1 MESASSAW
9 EDAPLVTA
17 SICDRPYRQ
26 PSMRVPFRK
35 LRNLAKTTEALVVSA
50 WLTRQGHPPSRRLVL
65 PDQLTASLAMPESAA
80 AIDEGAWRA
89 AETIEALEGLTF
101 GEEAIAPPST
111 IECFDI
117 SHFCGLQTV
126 GASSAFDRGV
136 LAPDRYGWY
145 SLSDGPPDDPAAI
158 ARSVTQRLEETDPP
172 DLFVLDGGIA
182 QLNAATRAV
191 AAAGASTRCISLAK
205 REELIYGAGPT
216 PLALPRHSPTL
227 TLLRRLRDEA
237 HAAALL
243 AHRRARGR
251 AGETTFAS
259 VLDEAPL
266 DPDAKRSLRA
276 AFTSAAD
283 LRTASED
290 DLRDIIGDDAAA
302 VQSWLA
308 APAAAQ
314 QAENFDDLAA
324 LVVGKGGAVDAVAR
338 RALPPPGRGRPSP
351 SASAA
356 VVAAAAG
363 PSRDRGPYTSRA
375 APRGRL

>member
-1 MESASSAW
+1 
-9 EDAPLVTA
+9 
-17 SICDRPYRQ
+17 
-26 PSMRVPFRK
+26 MRIPFRK

-65 PDQLTASLAMPESAA
+65 PEQLTASLNLPEPAA

-101 GEEAIAPPST
+101 GDDEIAPPSS

-145 SLSDGPPDDPAAI
+145 ALSDGPPDDPAAI
-158 ARSVTQRLEETDPP
+158 ARSVTKRLEETDPP

-216 PLALPRHSPTL
+216 PLAP
-227 TLLRRLRDEA
+227 
-237 HAAALL
+237 
-243 AHRRARGR
+243 
-251 AGETTFAS
+251 
-259 VLDEAPL
+259 
-266 DPDAKRSLRA
+266 
-276 AFTSAAD
+276 
-283 LRTASED
+283 
-290 DLRDIIGDDAAA
+290 
-302 VQSWLA
+302 
-308 APAAAQ
+308 
-314 QAENFDDLAA
+314 
-324 LVVGKGGAVDAVAR
+324 
-338 RALPPPGRGRPSP
+338 
-351 SASAA
+351 
-356 VVAAAAG
+356 
-363 PSRDRGPYTSRA
+363 
-375 APRGRL
+375 

>member
-1 MESASSAW
+1 
-9 EDAPLVTA
+9 
-17 SICDRPYRQ
+17 
-26 PSMRVPFRK
+26 MRIPFRK

-65 PDQLTASLAMPESAA
+65 PEQLTASLALPEPAA

-101 GEEAIAPPST
+101 GDDAIVPPAS

-145 SLSDGPPDDPAAI
+145 ALRDGPPDDPAAI
-158 ARSVTQRLEETDPP
+158 AASVSKRLEMDPP

-237 HAAALL
+237 HAAMRQQGRRVGLL
-243 AHRRARGR
+243 
-251 AGETTFAS
+251 
-259 VLDEAPL
+259 
-266 DPDAKRSLRA
+266 
-276 AFTSAAD
+276 
-283 LRTASED
+283 
-290 DLRDIIGDDAAA
+290 
-302 VQSWLA
+302 
-308 APAAAQ
+308 
-314 QAENFDDLAA
+314 
-324 LVVGKGGAVDAVAR
+324 
-338 RALPPPGRGRPSP
+338 GRGRRRRRG
-351 SASAA
+351 AGAA

-363 PSRDRGPYTSRA
+363 PAPRNRRPYTSRA
-375 APRGRL
+375 APRCRL

>member
-1 MESASSAW
+1 
-9 EDAPLVTA
+9 
-17 SICDRPYRQ
+17 
-26 PSMRVPFRK
+26 MRVPFRK

-50 WLTRQGHPPSRRLVL
+50 WLTRQGHAPSRRLVL
-65 PDQLTASLAMPESAA
+65 PEQLTASLALPEPAA

-101 GEEAIAPPST
+101 GEAAIAPPAS

-158 ARSVTQRLEETDPP
+158 ARSVTKRLEETDPP

-251 AGETTFAS
+251 A
-259 VLDEAPL
+259 
-266 DPDAKRSLRA
+266 R
-276 AFTSAAD
+276 
-283 LRTASED
+283 
-290 DLRDIIGDDAAA
+290 
-302 VQSWLA
+302 
-308 APAAAQ
+308 
-314 QAENFDDLAA
+314 
-324 LVVGKGGAVDAVAR
+324 
-338 RALPPPGRGRPSP
+338 PPGRGARGQGHGPARPGR
-351 SASAA
+351 AR
-356 VVAAAAG
+356 VLRHG
-363 PSRDRGPYTSRA
+363 RRGDQRAPGTA
-375 APRGRL
+375 APPGVPPD

>member
-1 MESASSAW
+1 
-9 EDAPLVTA
+9 
-17 SICDRPYRQ
+17 
-26 PSMRVPFRK
+26 MRIPFRK

-65 PDQLTASLAMPESAA
+65 PEQLTASLALPEPAA

-101 GEEAIAPPST
+101 GEEAIASPAS

-145 SLSDGPPDDPAAI
+145 ALSDGPPDDPAAI

-191 AAAGASTRCISLAK
+191 AAAGASTR
-205 REELIYGAGPT
+205 RT
-216 PLALPRHSPTL
+216 
-227 TLLRRLRDEA
+227 RR
-237 HAAALL
+237 
-243 AHRRARGR
+243 
-251 AGETTFAS
+251 
-259 VLDEAPL
+259 
-266 DPDAKRSLRA
+266 
-276 AFTSAAD
+276 
-283 LRTASED
+283 
-290 DLRDIIGDDAAA
+290 
-302 VQSWLA
+302 
-308 APAAAQ
+308 
-314 QAENFDDLAA
+314 
-324 LVVGKGGAVDAVAR
+324 
-338 RALPPPGRGRPSP
+338 P

-356 VVAAAAG
+356 SFQFKNATINLQWNRSINANNWRKIGAQSV
-363 PSRDRGPYTSRA
+363 SIDM
-375 APRGRL
+375 RLWVFLGEL